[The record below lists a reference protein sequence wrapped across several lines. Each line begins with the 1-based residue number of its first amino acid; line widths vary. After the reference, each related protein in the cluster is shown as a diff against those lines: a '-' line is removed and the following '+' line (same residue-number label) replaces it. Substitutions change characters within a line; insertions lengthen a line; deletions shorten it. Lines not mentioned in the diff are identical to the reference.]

1 MLYKYSLTIPANT
14 LLTIPVSQEFKLD
27 AGILH
32 WISISASDA
41 CEHYVYFS
49 VWCGSHQVF
58 PSNPFEKFRPGAAPI
73 IKDDY
78 VRTLAGFH
86 WFMVGSSPGSRYPH
100 TVDLRVGV
108 LPEKLLSPGMV
119 MDDWMK
125 LFTEAPEIEEES

>member
-1 MLYKYSLTIPANT
+1 MLYKYSLTIPADTPLNN
-14 LLTIPVSQEFKLD
+14 PVMDEFILD

-32 WISISASDA
+32 WISISASSA
-41 CEHYVYFS
+41 CEHFVYFS

-58 PSNPFEKFRPGAAPI
+58 PSNPYEKFRPSATPI
-73 IKDDY
+73 IKDDH
-78 VRTLAGFH
+78 VSTLAGYH
-86 WFMVGSSPGSRYPH
+86 WFMIGSSPGSRYPH

-125 LFTEAPEIEEES
+125 LFTETPEPGDEK